1 MTPTTETE
9 IAEYYRRT
17 YQPDRHA
24 TPKQASTRKQFE
36 CDLRT
41 FDKAFRFRLAEQ
53 GSKLR
58 SPRLSDLSDELLKH
72 AMKFQVDRGRAV
84 DTANKL
90 YRTICAVWRHAWDQ
104 GLVVAPPRT
113 KKYREA
119 AREPQAWSLEE
130 MLAIITAAEQLDG
143 HVGAALAK
151 VFFPAYC
158 WCTYAIGSRQSVT
171 LATPTANF
179 DEQRGAILLPAEL
192 QKQHADQWMELIPEA
207 AAAIA
212 KLHSRARGL
221 ERLFGDWTYSI
232 TYFNKR
238 LRRIIVAAGLRE
250 RIEDVTRWDLSH
262 KFRRTFAT
270 HACAAS
276 DEETVRQLLG
286 HSHISVTRR
295 YLDKRFLG
303 GVSARQVVPPLR
315 GRTGDPPPD
324 ERPPLRIHRPEAG

>member
-1 MTPTTETE
+1 MNDDPEVS
-9 IAEYYRRT
+9 EYYQRV
-17 YQPDRHA
+17 YQPDKHA
-24 TPKQASTRKQFE
+24 TPKQAATRRQFE

-41 FDKAFRFRLAEQ
+41 FDKAFRFRLAEE
-53 GSKLR
+53 GRKLR
-58 SPRLSDLSDELLKH
+58 APRLSDLSDEILKY
-72 AMKFQVDRGRAV
+72 AMKFQVDRKRSIA
-84 DTANKL
+84 TANKL
-90 YRTICAVWRHAWDQ
+90 YRALCAVWRHAWEK
-104 GLVVAPPRT
+104 GHVASPPRT

-119 AREPQAWSLEE
+119 KREPQAWSLEE

-179 DEQRGAILLPAEL
+179 DEQRGAILLPADL
-192 QKQHADQWMELIPEA
+192 QKQNADQWMELIPEA
-207 AAAIA
+207 AEAIA
-212 KLHSRARGL
+212 KLRSRQRGL
-221 ERLFGDWTYSI
+221 ERLFGDWTFSI

-238 LRRIIVAAGLRE
+238 LRRIIVAAGLRPTP
-250 RIEDVTRWDLSH
+250 EDVTRWDLSH

-276 DEETVRQLLG
+276 DEETVRRLLG
-286 HSHISVTRR
+286 HSHISVTRG

-315 GRTGDPPPD
+315 GGANDPPSPD
-324 ERPPLRIHRPEAG
+324 DRPPLRIHRPEAG

>member
-1 MTPTTETE
+1 L
-9 IAEYYRRT
+9 A
-17 YQPDRHA
+17 
-24 TPKQASTRKQFE
+24 
-36 CDLRT
+36 LR
-41 FDKAFRFRLAEQ
+41 
-53 GSKLR
+53 G
-58 SPRLSDLSDELLKH
+58 PRLSDLSDELLKH
-72 AMKFQVDRGRAV
+72 AMKFQVDRGRST

-207 AAAIA
+207 AEAIA
-212 KLHSRARGL
+212 RLQSRQRGL
-221 ERLFGDWTYSI
+221 ERLFGDWTFSI

-238 LRRIIVAAGLRE
+238 LRRIIVAAGLRSTPQE
-250 RIEDVTRWDLSH
+250 VTRRDLSH

-315 GRTGDPPPD
+315 SRVADPPPPD
-324 ERPPLRIHRPEAG
+324 DRPPLRASAASTTRRDFAARGRTRA